1 MTEQEYLARIR
12 ELMQARFDNISPVEE
27 IELDTDLMEDLPLES
42 LDMVDLILT
51 CETAFN
57 VKLDMADAKN
67 THTIRQLI
75 AWIEGVK

>member
-12 ELMQARFDNISPVEE
+12 ELMQARFDNIPPVEE

-75 AWIEGVK
+75 AWIKGTK

>member
-12 ELMQARFDNISPVEE
+12 ELMQARFDNIPPVEE
-27 IELDTDLMEDLPLES
+27 IDLDTDLMDDLPLES

-51 CETAFN
+51 CEMAFN
-57 VKLDMADAKN
+57 VKLDMSDAKN

-75 AWIEGVK
+75 AWIEGAK

>member
-75 AWIEGVK
+75 AWIEGAK

>member
-1 MTEQEYLARIR
+1 MKEQEYLARIR
-12 ELMQARFDNISPVEE
+12 ELMQARFDNIPPVEE
-27 IELDTDLMEDLPLES
+27 IDLDTDLMEDLPLES

-51 CETAFN
+51 CETSFN

-75 AWIEGVK
+75 AWIEGAK

>member
-1 MTEQEYLARIR
+1 MKEQEYLARIR
-12 ELMQARFDNISPVEE
+12 ELMQARFDNIPPVEE
-27 IELDTDLMEDLPLES
+27 LDLDTDLMEDLPLES

-51 CETAFN
+51 CETSFN

>member
-12 ELMQARFDNISPVEE
+12 ELMQARFDNIPPVEE
-27 IELDTDLMEDLPLES
+27 IELDTDLMDDLPLVS

-51 CETAFN
+51 CEIAFN

-75 AWIEGVK
+75 AWIEGAK

>member
-75 AWIEGVK
+75 TWIEGAK

>member
-1 MTEQEYLARIR
+1 MIEQEYLARIR

-75 AWIEGVK
+75 AWIEGAK

>member
-12 ELMQARFDNISPVEE
+12 ELMQARFDNIRSVEE
-27 IELDTDLMEDLPLES
+27 IDLDTDLMEDLPLES

-57 VKLDMADAKN
+57 VKLDMSDAKN

-75 AWIEGVK
+75 DWIEGAK

>member
-12 ELMQARFDNISPVEE
+12 ELMQARFDNISPEEE

-75 AWIEGVK
+75 AWIEGAK

>member
-12 ELMQARFDNISPVEE
+12 ELMQARFDNIPPVEE
-27 IELDTDLMEDLPLES
+27 IDLDTDLMEDLPLES

-51 CETAFN
+51 CETSFN

-75 AWIEGVK
+75 AWIEGAK

>member
-12 ELMQARFDNISPVEE
+12 ELMQARFDNIPQVEE
-27 IELDTDLMEDLPLES
+27 IDLDTDLMEDLPLES

-75 AWIEGVK
+75 VWIEGAK

>member
-12 ELMQARFDNISPVEE
+12 ELMQARFDNIPPVEE

-51 CETAFN
+51 CETSFN

-75 AWIEGVK
+75 AWIEGAK

>member
-12 ELMQARFDNISPVEE
+12 ELMQARFDNIPPVEE

-51 CETAFN
+51 CQTAFN

-75 AWIEGVK
+75 AWIEGAQ

>member
-12 ELMQARFDNISPVEE
+12 ELMQARFDNIPPVEE
-27 IELDTDLMEDLPLES
+27 IELDTDLMDDLPLES

-75 AWIEGVK
+75 AWIEGAK

>member
-12 ELMQARFDNISPVEE
+12 ELMQARFDNIPPVEE
-27 IELDTDLMEDLPLES
+27 IDLDTDIMEDLPLES

-51 CETAFN
+51 CETSFN
-57 VKLDMADAKN
+57 VKLDMAGAKN

-75 AWIEGVK
+75 AWIEGAK

>member
-12 ELMQARFDNISPVEE
+12 ELMQARFDNIPSVDD
-27 IELDTDLMEDLPLES
+27 INLDTDLMEDLPLVS
-42 LDMVDLILT
+42 LDMIDLILT
-51 CETAFN
+51 CETAFG

-75 AWIEGVK
+75 AWIESAK

>member
-1 MTEQEYLARIR
+1 MTEQDYLARIR

-42 LDMVDLILT
+42 LDMVDLILS

-75 AWIEGVK
+75 AWIEGAK

>member
-12 ELMQARFDNISPVEE
+12 KLLQARFDNIPSVEE
-27 IELDTDLMEDLPLES
+27 IDLDTDLMEDLPLES

-51 CETAFN
+51 CETSFN

-75 AWIEGVK
+75 AWIEGAK

>member
-12 ELMQARFDNISPVEE
+12 ELMQARFDNIPPVEE
-27 IELDTDLMEDLPLES
+27 IDLDTDIMEDLPLES

-51 CETAFN
+51 CEISFN

-75 AWIEGVK
+75 AWIEGAK